1 MGLGLT
7 VKKNVTGVPLQPLAV
22 GVTVIVAVIGEFP
35 VFVAVNGLMSPVPD
49 AGNPI
54 AVLLFVQLK
63 LVPGIV
69 PLKVMAVLEAP
80 VHIAWLPG

>member
-7 VKKNVTGVPLQPLAV
+7 VIKNVTGVPLQPLAV

-49 AGNPI
+49 AGNQAICTGASSPAKACARDCAI
-54 AVLLFVQLK
+54 ESY
-63 LVPGIV
+63 GCT
-69 PLKVMAVLEAP
+69 
-80 VHIAWLPG
+80 